1 MSKMKKKSLQ
11 IETIDNFLDKN
22 VRPYLASHNGNVKIV
37 SFKKGILEIK
47 LLGSCANCPAS
58 QETLDNKV
66 IKLLEKEF
74 SEIKEVKSVKG
85 VSNDLIAQA
94 REILKQRK

>member
-1 MSKMKKKSLQ
+1 MAKKSLK
-11 IETIDNFLDKN
+11 IETIDDFLDKN
-22 VRPYLASHNGNVKIV
+22 VRPYLASHNGDVKIV
-37 SFKKGILEIK
+37 NFKKGVLEIK

-66 IKLLEKEF
+66 IKLLEEEF
-74 SEIKEVKSVKG
+74 SEIKEVKSIKG

-94 REILKQRK
+94 RELLKQRK

>member
-1 MSKMKKKSLQ
+1 MGKNCLKINT
-11 IETIDNFLDKN
+11 IEEFLDKN
-22 VRPYLASHNGNVKIV
+22 VRPFLASHNGNLEII
-37 SFKKGILEIK
+37 SFKKGVLEIK

-66 IKLLEKEF
+66 IKLLEDEF

-85 VSNDLIAQA
+85 VSNDLINKAK
-94 REILKQRK
+94 EILKKR

>member
-1 MSKMKKKSLQ
+1 MSKMTKKSLSL
-11 IETIDNFLDKN
+11 ETIEDFLDEN

-37 SFKKGILEIK
+37 NFENGVLKIK

-58 QETLDNKV
+58 QETLDNKI

-74 SEIKEVKSVKG
+74 SEIKEIESVKG

-94 REILKQRK
+94 RKILKQR